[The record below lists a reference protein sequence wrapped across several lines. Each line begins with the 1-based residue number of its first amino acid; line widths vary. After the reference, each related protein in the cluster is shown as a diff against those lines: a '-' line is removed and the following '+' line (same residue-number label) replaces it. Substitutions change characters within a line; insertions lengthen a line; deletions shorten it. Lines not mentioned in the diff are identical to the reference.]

1 MGIQGCLDGII
12 GELRITL
19 SALGDAPGEELAEAI
34 MGARTVFVAG
44 SGRSGLAMRSF
55 AMRLM
60 HLGLNVHVVG
70 ETTTPRITDKD
81 MLVIGSGSG
90 STPSL
95 VVHSE
100 RARSIGAAVAL
111 ITIDAD
117 SPIAAN
123 ASIVLPIS
131 APSPKVAGD
140 TGARSA
146 QPMGSLF
153 EQSLLLILDAMV
165 LMLMEKMGE
174 TAETMFARH
183 AVLE

>member
-1 MGIQGCLDGII
+1 M
-12 GELRITL
+12 
-19 SALGDAPGEELAEAI
+19 
-34 MGARTVFVAG
+34 
-44 SGRSGLAMRSF
+44 
-55 AMRLM
+55 
-60 HLGLNVHVVG
+60 
-70 ETTTPRITDKD
+70 
-81 MLVIGSGSG
+81 
-90 STPSL
+90 
-95 VVHSE
+95 
-100 RARSIGAAVAL
+100 AL

-123 ASIVLPIS
+123 ASIVLPIA

-153 EQSLLLILDAMV
+153 EQALLLILDAMV
-165 LMLMEKMGE
+165 LVLMEKMGE

>member
-1 MGIQGCLDGII
+1 MGIQGRLDGII

-19 SALGDAPGEELAEAI
+19 SALGDAPGEELAAAI
-34 MGARTVFVAG
+34 LGARTVFVTG

-60 HLGLNVHVVG
+60 HLGLSAHVVG
-70 ETTTPRITDKD
+70 ETTTPRITDRD
-81 MLVIGSGSG
+81 LLLIGSGSG
-90 STPSL
+90 STPGL
-95 VVHSE
+95 VVHAE

-117 SPIAAN
+117 SPIASN
-123 ASIVLPIS
+123 ASIVLSIS

-140 TGARSA
+140 TGPSSI
-146 QPMGSLF
+146 QPMGTLF
-153 EQSLLLILDAMV
+153 EQALLLTLDAMV
-165 LMLMEKMGE
+165 LVLMEKMGE

-183 AVLE
+183 TILE